1 VSVYI
6 EYISLEGN
14 DKGSFGGVWS
24 GQLRGWVY
32 EGDVIWLVS
41 RLSVLAL
48 IDTEHSE
55 SGHQSG
61 PVNPARR

>member
-1 VSVYI
+1 
-6 EYISLEGN
+6 
-14 DKGSFGGVWS
+14 
-24 GQLRGWVY
+24 
-32 EGDVIWLVS
+32 
-41 RLSVLAL
+41 VLAL